1 MGQTFFSDEHIYLHL
16 EGDMGTIGISKFAQ
30 EQLIEVVYVEIPNK
44 GQLFKAGD
52 EVGLVES
59 AKAANEV
66 YAPVGGEVTEVNTAL
81 EDNASPINESPEDH
95 GWIAKIKLADVN
107 ETGNLMNAE
116 AYQSFI
122 SSLE

>member
-1 MGQTFFSDEHIYLHL
+1 MGQTYFSDEHIYLQL
-16 EGDMGTIGISKFAQ
+16 EGDIGTIGISKYAQ
-30 EQLIEVVYVEIPNK
+30 EQLIEVVYVEIPST
-44 GQLFKAGD
+44 GQTFKAGD

-66 YAPVGGEVTEVNTAL
+66 YAPVSGEVTEVNTGL
-81 EDNASPINESPEDH
+81 EDNAAPINESPEAD
-95 GWIAKIKLADVN
+95 GWIAKIKLADVS
-107 ETGNLMNAE
+107 ETEKLMDAA